1 MGPSWSGVIA
11 GALRP
16 GRRCC
21 HLVRNNAAALKRC
34 KPRAQKLPAG
44 LRTLTLL
51 SPADP
56 SPVHILNPA
65 GAAPFLLVC
74 DHFGR
79 AVPHLLGDLGVPAP
93 EWDRHIAWDIG
104 IAGVCR
110 VLSAALDATCIAQA
124 YSRLVIDC
132 NRRPGHPTS
141 IPPCSDN
148 TVIPGN
154 TGLSPADR
162 AARAAHIFDPY
173 HQAIAAELDRRR
185 AAGIPAILIA
195 MHSFTSVYQG
205 FVRPWHAGILFNR
218 DDRLARP
225 MLDLLSQEPGM
236 VVGENEPYA
245 VSDATDYTVPVHC
258 ERRHLPHL
266 ELEIRQDLIED
277 EAGQREWAE
286 RLARLLPD
294 ALRHMMQSEKK

>member
-1 MGPSWSGVIA
+1 MPILSSDEPNPVLVYQPHGNSEFFLA
-11 GALRP
+11 CDHAD
-16 GRRCC
+16 RRIP
-21 HLVRNNAAALKRC
+21 AALGTLG
-34 KPRAQKLPAG
+34 LPDSE
-44 LRTLTLL
+44 LR
-51 SPADP
+51 
-56 SPVHILNPA
+56 
-65 GAAPFLLVC
+65 
-74 DHFGR
+74 
-79 AVPHLLGDLGVPAP
+79 
-93 EWDRHIAWDIG
+93 RHIGWDIG
-104 IAGVCR
+104 IWAVTR
-110 VLSAALDATCIAQA
+110 MLADALGAFAIGQL

-132 NRRPGHPTS
+132 NRTPGVLSS
-141 IPPCSDN
+141 IPLVSES
-148 TVIPGN
+148 TEIPGN
-154 TGLSPADR
+154 DNLSDADR
-162 AARAAHIFDPY
+162 DARAKEIFWPY
-173 HQAIAAELDRRR
+173 HHAVAAALDARTQRQTVV
-185 AAGIPAILIA
+185 IA
-195 MHSFTSVYQG
+195 MHSFTPVYQG